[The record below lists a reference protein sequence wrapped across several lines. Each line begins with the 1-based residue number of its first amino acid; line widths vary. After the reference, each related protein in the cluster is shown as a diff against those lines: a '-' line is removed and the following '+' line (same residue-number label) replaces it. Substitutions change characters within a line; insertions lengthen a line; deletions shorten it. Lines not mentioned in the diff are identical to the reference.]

1 MISWEYHARDMLPKD
16 NITDYCKVLSS
27 LKSLPAFL
35 GIIRLDYKHCHSHW
49 SKSKNNQLEEKC
61 DFAL

>member
-27 LKSLPAFL
+27 LKSLPVFL
-35 GIIRLDYKHCHSHW
+35 GIIGLDYESCHSH
-49 SKSKNNQLEEKC
+49 
-61 DFAL
+61 